1 MENKANYAVVGA
13 VALAVLMSLFGFVY
27 WFAGPTNSTETREYE
42 VIFTGTVSGLS
53 PSTEVQFNGIKI
65 GQVRAVHLDP
75 TNINRVIARIE
86 IDAAIPIRADTR
98 ALMGFQGLT
107 GVGSLQL
114 SGGTNEAGPPPVG
127 EGRTVPTLYAN
138 VSDFQSI
145 LDGLSSTINGTATA
159 VDRLNGFLDENDQ
172 KLNQTITNVTTFTD
186 ALAANAD
193 DVQDALAT
201 IAEAGQQV
209 GPMAEQIGDL
219 STKLGELADSIPPER
234 VTQVVD
240 NIASFSDTLSHN
252 AGRVDAFFESAS
264 TLSSDLTAMS
274 ATLSGS
280 IDRIDAVT
288 SAVDPEAVSRIITN
302 VDDVSGQVGGL
313 TTQLQDLLDAV
324 PPERV
329 ATVVADVS
337 TFTDSLARNA
347 DEIDS
352 LFAATGTLS
361 EGIPTMVRNL
371 DPAVVK
377 INEVAAQID
386 PTLISRMLAN
396 IDQFTTQ
403 LGDNS
408 ADVDIIVGNLNEV
421 SSSLVGSAGKVDE
434 ILDKVDSSVTN
445 AEGEGVFEQVGAA
458 AVSIRELADQLNT
471 STASI
476 AVGLNNF
483 TANGLP
489 SFGALAQEAR
499 ATLQRLDRVVRNL
512 ENNPQGLI
520 FGGETVRE
528 YNKR

>member
-1 MENKANYAVVGA
+1 MENQANYAIVGA
-13 VALAVLMSLFGFVY
+13 IALAVLLGLFGFVY
-27 WFAGPTNSTETREYE
+27 WFAGPTTNTEMREYE

-65 GQVRAVHLDP
+65 GQVRSVHLDP
-75 TNINRVIARIE
+75 NDINRVITRIE
-86 IDAAIPIRADTR
+86 IDANIPIKADTR

-107 GVGSLQL
+107 GVGTLQL
-114 SGGTNEAGPPPVG
+114 SGGTPDAPPPPIE
-127 EGRTVPTLYAN
+127 EGRSVPTLYAK

-145 LDGLSSTINGTATA
+145 LDGLSTTINGTATA
-159 VDRLNGFLDENDQ
+159 VDRLNGFLDENDD

-193 DVQDALAT
+193 DVQAALAT
-201 IAEAGQQV
+201 IAQAGQQV
-209 GPMAEQIGDL
+209 GPMAEQIGAL

-240 NIASFSDTLSHN
+240 NIASFSDTLSRN
-252 AGRVDAFFESAS
+252 AGKVDTFFDAAS
-264 TLSSDLTAMS
+264 QLSSDLTTMS
-274 ATLSGS
+274 ATLSDS
-280 IDRIDAVT
+280 VERIDAVT
-288 SAVDPEAVSRIITN
+288 AAVDPEAVSRIITN

-313 TTQLQDLLDAV
+313 TTQLQDILSSL
-324 PPERV
+324 PPEKI

-347 DEIDS
+347 EEIDS

-361 EGIPTMVRNL
+361 EGITTMVRNL

-377 INEVAAQID
+377 INQVAAQID
-386 PTLISRMLAN
+386 PAMVSRMLDN
-396 IDQFTTQ
+396 VDQFTTQ

-434 ILDKVDSSVTN
+434 ILAKVDSSVTN
-445 AEGEGVFEQVGAA
+445 AEGEGVFEQIGAA
-458 AVSIRELADQLNT
+458 AVSIRELADQLNE

-483 TANGLP
+483 TSSGLP
-489 SFGALAQEAR
+489 GFSALAQEAR